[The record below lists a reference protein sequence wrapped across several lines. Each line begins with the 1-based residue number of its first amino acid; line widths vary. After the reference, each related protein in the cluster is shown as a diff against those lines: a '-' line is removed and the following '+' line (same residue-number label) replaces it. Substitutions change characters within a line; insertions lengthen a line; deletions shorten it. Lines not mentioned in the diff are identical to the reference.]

1 MTLAIYTILSYLFQI
16 YSYMMIAWILMS
28 WIPNLRYSQFG
39 RFLGKLV
46 DPYFSIFRRFIPPLG
61 GIDLSPIVAF
71 FVYRIIESIVFGR
84 ILPLILNA

>member
-39 RFLGKLV
+39 RFLGKFV
-46 DPYFSIFRRFIPPLG
+46 DPYFSIFRRFIP
-61 GIDLSPIVAF
+61 
-71 FVYRIIESIVFGR
+71 R
-84 ILPLILNA
+84 